1 MTQEVLAGRY
11 ELLELIGGGGMA
23 DVYKAHDILLD
34 RPVAVKLLHEQFS
47 NDAEFVNKFT
57 IEARHSAGINH
68 PNIVNI
74 FDVGQD
80 AGRHFIVMEYVAGE
94 TLKARIQ
101 REGHLSVA
109 ESLSIA
115 KEIASALV
123 QAHHMNII
131 HCDIKPHNILITREG
146 HVKVADFGI
155 ARAVSAATMTYG
167 NNVVGS
173 VHYFSPEQ
181 AKGTT
186 LTPKTDVYSLGV
198 VMYEMLTGQLPF
210 NGETPVAIALKHLQ
224 DTAPSVRQLDTSI
237 PPVVEAIV
245 SKAMTKDPDARPES
259 SQLVRDISQ
268 AQAMIKNNTPG
279 SEDPFVTQIIP
290 RVTAKQI
297 QNGKADPEY
306 DDDEYESPRETS
318 MWKSKKFIAALIGIL
333 VMGFFV
339 GSFLSYGK
347 FWSTAEVVVPNVTG
361 KQMAV
366 AKQILEDNKLR
377 VNIAETYDSSVPVGQ
392 VVSQDPEGGSK
403 VKEERL
409 VTIYISKGGEEIE
422 MPELK
427 GMTKSSAEDRLKKLG
442 LKLGTVAEVNSSEP
456 EGTVLSTQP
465 KAGSKVSKGET
476 VDMTVSKGE
485 KKNKL
490 SLPSYVGSSLNTAK
504 SNLSANKLRVGNIT
518 QEPSEKPEGT
528 VLSQSPVAG
537 SDVTE
542 GTAIDLVVA
551 GPSAVSKSQP
561 ASETKTEPA
570 ESPTPGNTGASKSK

>member
-101 REGHLSVA
+101 REGHLSVV

-123 QAHHMNII
+123 QAHRMNII

>member
-1 MTQEVLAGRY
+1 MIQEVLARRY

-47 NDAEFVNKFT
+47 NDAEFVNRFT
-57 IEARHSAGINH
+57 VEAKHSAGINH

-80 AGRHFIVMEYVAGE
+80 AGRHFIVMEYVPGE

-123 QAHHMNII
+123 QAHRMNII
-131 HCDIKPHNILITREG
+131 HCDIKPHNILITKEG

-198 VMYEMLTGQLPF
+198 VMYEMLTGKLPF

-224 DTAPSVRQLDTSI
+224 DTAPSVRQLDSSI

-245 SKAMTKDPDARPES
+245 SKAMTKEPEARPDS

-268 AQAMIKNNTPG
+268 AQAMLKNDMPG

-290 RVTAKQI
+290 RVTAKQM
-297 QNGKADPEY
+297 QSGKADLGYE
-306 DDDEYESPRETS
+306 DAEYESPREKS
-318 MWKSKKFIAALIGIL
+318 ILKSKKFILALIGIL

-361 KQMAV
+361 KQMAI

-377 VNIAETYDSSVPVGQ
+377 VKIAETYDASVPVGQ
-392 VVSQDPEGGSK
+392 VVSQDPEAGSK
-403 VKEERL
+403 VKEERM

-456 EGTVLSTQP
+456 EGTVLSSQP
-465 KAGSKVSKGET
+465 KAGTKISKGDT
-476 VDMTVSKGE
+476 VDVTVSKGE

-518 QEPSEKPEGT
+518 QEPSDKPEGT

-537 SDVTE
+537 SDVAE

-551 GPSAVSKSQP
+551 GPKASSTPKTESAQP
-561 ASETKTEPA
+561 AETK

>member
-1 MTQEVLAGRY
+1 MIQEVLARRY

-47 NDAEFVNKFT
+47 NDAEFVNRFT
-57 IEARHSAGINH
+57 VEAKHSAGINH

-80 AGRHFIVMEYVAGE
+80 AGRHFIVMEYVPGE

-123 QAHHMNII
+123 QAHRMNII
-131 HCDIKPHNILITREG
+131 HCDIKPHNILITKEG

-198 VMYEMLTGQLPF
+198 VMYEMLTGKLPF

-224 DTAPSVRQLDTSI
+224 DTAPSVRQLDSSI

-245 SKAMTKDPDARPES
+245 SKAMTKEPEARPDS

-268 AQAMIKNNTPG
+268 AQAMLKNDMPG

-290 RVTAKQI
+290 RVTAKQM
-297 QNGKADPEY
+297 QSGKADLGYE
-306 DDDEYESPRETS
+306 DAEYESPREKS
-318 MWKSKKFIAALIGIL
+318 ILKSKKFILALIGIL

-361 KQMAV
+361 KQMAI

-377 VNIAETYDSSVPVGQ
+377 VKIAETYDASVPVGQ
-392 VVSQDPEGGSK
+392 VVSQDPEAGSK
-403 VKEERL
+403 VKEERM

-456 EGTVLSTQP
+456 EGTVLSSQP
-465 KAGSKVSKGET
+465 KAGTKISKGDT
-476 VDMTVSKGE
+476 VDVTVSKGE

-518 QEPSEKPEGT
+518 QEPSDKPEGT

-537 SDVTE
+537 SDVAE

-551 GPSAVSKSQP
+551 GPKASSTPKTESVQP
-561 ASETKTEPA
+561 AETN

>member
-1 MTQEVLAGRY
+1 MIQEVLSRRY

-34 RPVAVKLLHEQFS
+34 RPVAVKVLHEQFS
-47 NDAEFVNKFT
+47 NDAEFVNRFT
-57 IEARHSAGINH
+57 VEAKHSAGINH

-80 AGRHFIVMEYVAGE
+80 AGRHFIVMEYVPGE

-115 KEIASALV
+115 KEIAGALV
-123 QAHHMNII
+123 QAHRMNII
-131 HCDIKPHNILITREG
+131 HCDIKPHNILITRDG

-186 LTPKTDVYSLGV
+186 LTTKTDVYSLGV
-198 VMYEMLTGQLPF
+198 VMYEMLTGKLPF

-224 DTAPSVRQLDTSI
+224 DIAPSVRQLDPSI

-245 SKAMTKDPDARPES
+245 SKAMTKDPEARPDS
-259 SQLVRDISQ
+259 AQLVRDIAQ
-268 AQAMIKNNTPG
+268 AQAMLKNDMPG

-306 DDDEYESPRETS
+306 EDDDYESPREKS
-318 MWKSKKFIAALIGIL
+318 IWKSKKFILALVGIL

-347 FWSTAEVVVPNVTG
+347 FWSNAEVVVPNVTG

-366 AKQILEDNKLR
+366 AKQILEDSKLR

-403 VKEERL
+403 VKEERM

-422 MPELK
+422 MPDLK

-442 LKLGTVAEVNSSEP
+442 LKLGTVTEVDSSES
-456 EGTVLSTQP
+456 EGTVVSTQP
-465 KAGSKVSKGET
+465 KAGTKISKGNT
-476 VDMTVSKGE
+476 VDITVSKGE
-485 KKNKL
+485 KKSKL
-490 SLPSYVGSSLNTAK
+490 SLPSYVGSSLSTAK

-518 QEPSEKPEGT
+518 QEPSDKSEGT

-537 SDVTE
+537 SEVSE

-551 GPSAVSKSQP
+551 GPRESSSKKES
-561 ASETKTEPA
+561 TEPKNITS
-570 ESPTPGNTGASKSK
+570 ESPSPGNAGASKTK

>member
-1 MTQEVLAGRY
+1 MIQEVLARRY

-47 NDAEFVNKFT
+47 NDAEFVNRFT
-57 IEARHSAGINH
+57 VEAKHSAGINH

-80 AGRHFIVMEYVAGE
+80 AGRHFIVMEYVPGE

-123 QAHHMNII
+123 QAHRMNII
-131 HCDIKPHNILITREG
+131 HCDIKPHNILITKEG

-198 VMYEMLTGQLPF
+198 VMYEMLTGKVPF

-224 DTAPSVRQLDTSI
+224 DTAPSVRQLDSSI

-245 SKAMTKDPDARPES
+245 SKAMTKEPEARPDS

-268 AQAMIKNNTPG
+268 AQAMLKNDMPG

-290 RVTAKQI
+290 RVTAKQM
-297 QNGKADPEY
+297 QSGKADLGYE
-306 DDDEYESPRETS
+306 DAEYESPREKS
-318 MWKSKKFIAALIGIL
+318 ILKSKKFILALIGIL

-361 KQMAV
+361 KQMAI

-377 VNIAETYDSSVPVGQ
+377 VKIAETYDASVPVGQ
-392 VVSQDPEGGSK
+392 VVSQDPEAGSK
-403 VKEERL
+403 VKEERM

-456 EGTVLSTQP
+456 EGTVLSSQP
-465 KAGSKVSKGET
+465 KAGTKISKGDT
-476 VDMTVSKGE
+476 VDVTVSKGE

-518 QEPSEKPEGT
+518 QEPSDKPEGT

-537 SDVTE
+537 SDVAE

-551 GPSAVSKSQP
+551 GPKASSTPKTESVQP
-561 ASETKTEPA
+561 AETN

>member
-123 QAHHMNII
+123 QAHRMNII

-427 GMTKSSAEDRLKKLG
+427 GMTKSSA
-442 LKLGTVAEVNSSEP
+442 
-456 EGTVLSTQP
+456 
-465 KAGSKVSKGET
+465 
-476 VDMTVSKGE
+476 
-485 KKNKL
+485 
-490 SLPSYVGSSLNTAK
+490 
-504 SNLSANKLRVGNIT
+504 
-518 QEPSEKPEGT
+518 
-528 VLSQSPVAG
+528 
-537 SDVTE
+537 
-542 GTAIDLVVA
+542 
-551 GPSAVSKSQP
+551 
-561 ASETKTEPA
+561 
-570 ESPTPGNTGASKSK
+570 

>member
-123 QAHHMNII
+123 QAHRMNII

-224 DTAPSVRQLDTSI
+224 DTAPSVRQLDSSI

-561 ASETKTEPA
+561 ASEPKTEPA

>member
-23 DVYKAHDILLD
+23 DVYMAHDILLD

-123 QAHHMNII
+123 QAHRMNII

-561 ASETKTEPA
+561 TSEMKTEPA

>member
-123 QAHHMNII
+123 QAHRMNII

-268 AQAMIKNNTPG
+268 AQAMINNNTPG

-427 GMTKSSAEDRLKKLG
+427 GLTKSSAEDRLKKLG

>member
-1 MTQEVLAGRY
+1 MIQEVLARRY

-47 NDAEFVNKFT
+47 NDAEFVNRFT
-57 IEARHSAGINH
+57 VEAKHSAGINH

-80 AGRHFIVMEYVAGE
+80 AGRHFIVMEYVPGE

-109 ESLSIA
+109 EALSIA

-123 QAHHMNII
+123 QAHRMNII
-131 HCDIKPHNILITREG
+131 HCDIKPHNILITKEG

-198 VMYEMLTGQLPF
+198 VMYEMLTGKLPF

-224 DTAPSVRQLDTSI
+224 DTAPSVRQLDSSI

-245 SKAMTKDPDARPES
+245 SKAMTKEPEARPDS

-268 AQAMIKNNTPG
+268 AQAMLKNDMPG

-290 RVTAKQI
+290 RVTAKQM
-297 QNGKADPEY
+297 QSGKADLGYE
-306 DDDEYESPRETS
+306 DAEYESPREKS
-318 MWKSKKFIAALIGIL
+318 ILKSKKFILALIGIL

-361 KQMAV
+361 KQMAI

-377 VNIAETYDSSVPVGQ
+377 VKIAETYDASVPVGQ
-392 VVSQDPEGGSK
+392 VVSQDPEAGSK
-403 VKEERL
+403 VKEERM

-456 EGTVLSTQP
+456 EGTVLSSQP
-465 KAGSKVSKGET
+465 KAGTKISKGDT
-476 VDMTVSKGE
+476 VDVTVSKGE

-518 QEPSEKPEGT
+518 QEPSDKPEGT

-537 SDVTE
+537 SDVAE

-551 GPSAVSKSQP
+551 GPKASSTPKTESAQP
-561 ASETKTEPA
+561 AETK

>member
-123 QAHHMNII
+123 QAHRMNII

-245 SKAMTKDPDARPES
+245 SKAMTKEPDARPES

-518 QEPSEKPEGT
+518 QEPSKKPEGT

-551 GPSAVSKSQP
+551 EPSTVSKSQP

>member
-1 MTQEVLAGRY
+1 MIQEVLARRY

-47 NDAEFVNKFT
+47 NDAEFVNRFT
-57 IEARHSAGINH
+57 VEAKHSAGINH

-80 AGRHFIVMEYVAGE
+80 AGRHFIVMEYVPGE

-123 QAHHMNII
+123 QAHRMNII
-131 HCDIKPHNILITREG
+131 HCDIKPHNILITKEG

-198 VMYEMLTGQLPF
+198 VMYEMLTGKLPF

-224 DTAPSVRQLDTSI
+224 DTAPSVRQLDSSI

-245 SKAMTKDPDARPES
+245 SKAMTKEPEARPDS
-259 SQLVRDISQ
+259 SQLVRDITQ
-268 AQAMIKNNTPG
+268 AQAMLKNDMPG

-290 RVTAKQI
+290 RVTAKQM
-297 QNGKADPEY
+297 QSGKADLGYE
-306 DDDEYESPRETS
+306 DAEYESPREKS
-318 MWKSKKFIAALIGIL
+318 ILKSKKFILALIGIL

-361 KQMAV
+361 KQMAI

-377 VNIAETYDSSVPVGQ
+377 VKIAETYDASVPVGQ
-392 VVSQDPEGGSK
+392 VVSQDPEAGSK
-403 VKEERL
+403 VKEERM

-456 EGTVLSTQP
+456 EGTVLSSQP
-465 KAGSKVSKGET
+465 KAGTKISKGDT
-476 VDMTVSKGE
+476 VDVTVSKGE

-518 QEPSEKPEGT
+518 QEPSDKPEGT

-537 SDVTE
+537 SDVAE

-551 GPSAVSKSQP
+551 GPKASSTPKTESVQP
-561 ASETKTEPA
+561 AETN

>member
-1 MTQEVLAGRY
+1 MIQEVLARRY

-47 NDAEFVNKFT
+47 NDAEFVNRFT
-57 IEARHSAGINH
+57 VEAKHSAGINH

-80 AGRHFIVMEYVAGE
+80 AGRHFIVMEYVPGE

-123 QAHHMNII
+123 QAHRMNII
-131 HCDIKPHNILITREG
+131 HCDIKPHNILITKEG

-198 VMYEMLTGQLPF
+198 VMYEMLTGKLPF

-224 DTAPSVRQLDTSI
+224 DTAPSVRQLDSSI

-245 SKAMTKDPDARPES
+245 SKAMTKEPEARPDS

-268 AQAMIKNNTPG
+268 AQAMLKNDMPG

-290 RVTAKQI
+290 RVTAKQM
-297 QNGKADPEY
+297 QSGKADLGYE
-306 DDDEYESPRETS
+306 DAEYESPREKS
-318 MWKSKKFIAALIGIL
+318 ILKSKKFILALIGIL

-361 KQMAV
+361 KQMAI

-377 VNIAETYDSSVPVGQ
+377 VKIAETYDSSVPVGQ
-392 VVSQDPEGGSK
+392 VVSQDPEAGSK
-403 VKEERL
+403 VKEERM

-456 EGTVLSTQP
+456 EGTVLSSQP
-465 KAGSKVSKGET
+465 KAGTKISKGDT
-476 VDMTVSKGE
+476 VDVTVSKGE

-518 QEPSEKPEGT
+518 QEPSDKPEGT

-537 SDVTE
+537 SDVAE

-551 GPSAVSKSQP
+551 GPKASSTPKTESVQP
-561 ASETKTEPA
+561 AETN